1 MKKRKKHSKKE
12 EHKLLKFFFLAL
24 FFILLGITIAKH
36 SSEQQKVASYYPPQK
51 TLQIGWFT
59 IFKRFVNPKPN
70 DNTPTPTPT
79 PCPGGTHEINIVQG
93 TTKQSVAFALPPV
106 ANPPSDR
113 PIIIIDPPTPIP
125 QPISD
130 PCYKPFP

>member
-1 MKKRKKHSKKE
+1 MKKRRKKSKKE

-36 SSEQQKVASYYPPQK
+36 SSEQQEVASYYPPQK
-51 TLQIGWFT
+51 TIQIGWFT

-70 DNTPTPTPT
+70 TNTPTPTPT
-79 PCPGGTHEINIVQG
+79 PCPGGVHETGNIN
-93 TTKQSVAFALPPV
+93 KASQSIAFVMPPV